1 MPRPS
6 SAASSPSRVCS
17 TTRATICAT
26 PSSTS
31 AGVQHYTGDDLREA
45 VEYLRG
51 AWGRHPFE
59 DLVDPVLPLAAA
71 DEALALAAAG
81 GAFRVGVD
89 PRR

>member
-1 MPRPS
+1 MLVGS
-6 SAASSPSRVCS
+6 LSPAPPVSMDAEAIVRGLV
-17 TTRATICAT
+17 TIE
-26 PSSTS
+26 
-31 AGVQHYTGDDLREA
+31 GVQHYTGDDLRDA

-51 AWGRHPFE
+51 AWGRHQFE

>member
-1 MPRPS
+1 M
-6 SAASSPSRVCS
+6 CS
-17 TTRATICAT
+17 TTPATICAR